1 MELAR
6 RVGLYQLLI
15 HMRKEAGNG
24 LAVGKQVAIV
34 VNEYGNAKN
43 LLKHWPKRHATSKGR
58 QIAQIA
64 NNAIGII
71 DRPGKGKANGYGFRI
86 DTGRLSEETYA
97 LMDQTNRKYGIN
109 VEVFCPDRKRLEEL
123 YKSQGINGFRESI
136 ENRKACCQVRKME
149 PLRRALSG
157 LEVWITGLRRAQSPT
172 RETMQLVEWDEAN
185 GLIKLNPLIEWSEEK
200 VWDYIKTNK
209 VPYNA
214 LHDQGYPS
222 IGCAP
227 CTRAI
232 SEGEDLRAGR
242 WWWENPEHKECGLHI
257 KGN

>member
-1 MELAR
+1 MKNNFELLNVWFEDATIET
-6 RVGLYQLLI
+6 LLSHFLQTYQGRI
-15 HMRKEAGNG
+15 A
-24 LAVGKQVAIV
+24 LASSYGAEDQVLTDLMVKIDPV
-34 VNEYGNAKN
+34 AKIFS
-43 LLKHWPKRHATSKGR
+43 L
-58 QIAQIA
+58 
-64 NNAIGII
+64 
-71 DRPGKGKANGYGFRI
+71 